1 LEEEP
6 LTYKKASGSNPQ
18 YSNSE
23 RERERERERASE
35 RETRFFLDTISTV
48 NNGFKPILFSRL
60 GLSNSTPTN
69 SSLFR

>member
-18 YSNSE
+18 YSNSV
-23 RERERERERASE
+23 RERERKRASE
-35 RETRFFLDTISTV
+35 RETRFFLDSISTV